1 MVVVGELSGLEGAV
15 RVPLV
20 AMRPLESG
28 AVQLEVSELGGALMW
43 LALAALVAALAALVA
58 ALRPLG
64 SGVVQ
69 LAWLLVKTPPEGGA
83 VPG

>member
-1 MVVVGELSGLEGAV
+1 MAAL
-15 RVPLV
+15 
-20 AMRPLESG
+20 RPLGSG
-28 AVQLEVSELGGALMW
+28 VVQLEFSELGGALVW

-69 LAWLLVKTPPEGGA
+69 LGFSELGGALVWLLVKKPPEGGA